1 MTGATQ
7 ERSRFLA
14 PIVKHKLSPNN
25 DFQDP
30 EDYNYLNH
38 VFTWNFPE
46 VKDVLSV
53 SFHFIITCPLFVLES
68 SGSIHNK
75 NKFIIAFEF
84 SISTMISLKL

>member
-1 MTGATQ
+1 MTLDMVDTGRGENCQ
-7 ERSRFLA
+7 CSRITIYHDIEVQHR
-14 PIVKHKLSPNN
+14 PIAKHKLSPKN

-53 SFHFIITCPLFVLES
+53 SFHFILYLP
-68 SGSIHNK
+68 
-75 NKFIIAFEF
+75 
-84 SISTMISLKL
+84 SLCLRIGQD